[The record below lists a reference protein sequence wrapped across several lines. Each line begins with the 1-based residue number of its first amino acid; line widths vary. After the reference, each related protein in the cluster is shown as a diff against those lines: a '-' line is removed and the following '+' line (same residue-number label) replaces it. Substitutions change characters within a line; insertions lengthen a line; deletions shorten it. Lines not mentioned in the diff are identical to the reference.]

1 MSPLLAITI
10 LATITPS
17 THPATITQPN
27 TITEERTHTV
37 ATSYPTGPPPTRP
50 GRNPLSTARGRI
62 GLDASNPTLPTR
74 HGYPNPGTNNLAAST
89 RGITPTEHT
98 NRPH

>member
-17 THPATITQPN
+17 THPATITP
-27 TITEERTHTV
+27 TITEGRTPAV
-37 ATSYPTGPPPTRP
+37 AISYPTGPPPTRP

-74 HGYPNPGTNNLAAST
+74 HGYPNPGTNQLAAST